1 MSNETIFDCTLGKD
15 EIIRG
20 YESFKRIFIKSKVI
34 ETRYLKCYLQF
45 DDKILSPQLIKVGFT
60 VSKKKVKKAYVRN
73 RIKRL
78 MKEAYRLEKHLL
90 GSFNIGRKF
99 SFIITI
105 NDSQSKSIDL
115 LYKNGFLLFTEDMK
129 LLFDK
134 IRIVAERG

>member
-1 MSNETIFDCTLGKD
+1 MSNEIFFDCTLRKN

-45 DDKILSPQLIKVGFT
+45 DDKISSPHSIKVGFT
-60 VSKKKVKKAYVRN
+60 VSKKKVKKAYIRN

-78 MKEAYRLEKHLL
+78 MKETYRNSKHLL
-90 GSFNIGRKF
+90 ESYKINRDF
-99 SFIITI
+99 SFIVTI
-105 NDSQSKSIDL
+105 NDSQAKSIDL
-115 LYKNGFLLFTEDMK
+115 LYRNGFGLFTVDMK

-134 IRIVAERG
+134 IRVVAEKG

>member
-1 MSNETIFDCTLGKD
+1 MSNDTIFDCTLGKD

-45 DDKILSPQLIKVGFT
+45 DDKIISPQLIKVGFT

-78 MKEAYRLEKHLL
+78 MKEAYRMEKHLL
-90 GSFNIGRKF
+90 TSFNISKKF
-99 SFIITI
+99 SFIVTI
-105 NDSQSKSIDL
+105 SDSQSKSIDL
-115 LYKNGFLLFTEDMK
+115 LYKNGFQLFTEDMK

-134 IRIVAERG
+134 IRIVAGRG

>member
-1 MSNETIFDCTLGKD
+1 MSNETIFDCTLRKD

-45 DDKILSPQLIKVGFT
+45 DDKITSPQLIKVGFT
-60 VSKKKVKKAYVRN
+60 VSKKKVKKAFVRN

-78 MKEAYRLEKHLL
+78 MKEAYRNEKHILNDFK
-90 GSFNIGRKF
+90 SKYNFF
-99 SFIITI
+99 FIVTI
-105 NDSQSKSIDL
+105 NDSQAKSIDL
-115 LYKNGFLLFTEDMK
+115 LYKNGFGLFTNDMR

-134 IRIVAERG
+134 IRIAAEKG

>member
-45 DDKILSPQLIKVGFT
+45 DDKIISPLPVKVGFT
-60 VSKKKVKKAYVRN
+60 VSKKKVKKAYARN

-90 GSFNIGRKF
+90 SSFNISRKF
-99 SFIITI
+99 SFIVTI

-115 LYKNGFLLFTEDMK
+115 LYRTGFQLFTNDMK